1 MTGRRCRACCS
12 EADPDRDSGLQ
23 GANTDSEGFCALA
36 GDDGGAG
43 ARVLR
48 LLVLFI
54 AAIFRPKALLIAENL
69 CLRQQLVALQ
79 RRHPRPRLS
88 NADRRFWIVASRWLG
103 GWRNLL
109 LIVKP
114 KTVLGCQRLGWR
126 AHWTWRSSCRT
137 SGDRPAIP
145 AELHAFIGRM
155 AAENR
160 LWGQKAHSSR
170 VGEVRVSSFCQ
181 NHGEIYAR
189 VPQGVHLQVRM
200 TIFTPT
206 ASKFMVPRL

>member
-1 MTGRRCRACCS
+1 
-12 EADPDRDSGLQ
+12 
-23 GANTDSEGFCALA
+23 
-36 GDDGGAG
+36 
-43 ARVLR
+43 VLR

-114 KTVLGCQRLGWR
+114 KTVLGCQDWVGG
-126 AHWTWRSSCRT
+126 RT
-137 SGDRPAIP
+137 GRGDHLAEQAEIVRP
-145 AELHAFIGRM
+145 FR
-155 AAENR
+155 
-160 LWGQKAHSSR
+160 Q
-170 VGEVRVSSFCQ
+170 SFM
-181 NHGEIYAR
+181 
-189 VPQGVHLQVRM
+189 L
-200 TIFTPT
+200 
-206 ASKFMVPRL
+206 S